1 MDNVQKI
8 LQPLT
13 KNPLQLTEKPTGPTN
28 EQLQRDCGYHKAQEL
43 LHALRE
49 ADLLSAQEFSEIAQ
63 LNRETFRPFL
73 FEIMQ
78 NTTG

>member
-1 MDNVQKI
+1 MDNAQKI

-13 KNPLQLTEKPTGPTN
+13 ESPLQLIENPKGPTT
-28 EQLQRDCGYHKAQEL
+28 EQLQSDCGYHKAQEL
-43 LHALRE
+43 LQALRE
-49 ADLLSAQEFSEIAQ
+49 ADLISAQEFCEITQ
-63 LNRETFRPFL
+63 RNRETFRPFL